1 MLTLQDYFQSIT
13 IQVGQTAAHC
23 ITVQYNN
30 NENNNNNNIM
40 NVNVIMIIKYLLYT
54 IILNIKIYTFLNR
67 YFRKVVQ
74 DKYWKAINLIFKT
87 MLLKNIIMILS
98 GFLKLEHYEIFNSF

>member
-30 NENNNNNNIM
+30 NENNNNNNNNIM
-40 NVNVIMIIKYLLYT
+40 NVNVIMVIKYLLYT
-54 IILNIKIYTFLNR
+54 IN
-67 YFRKVVQ
+67 
-74 DKYWKAINLIFKT
+74 
-87 MLLKNIIMILS
+87 
-98 GFLKLEHYEIFNSF
+98 